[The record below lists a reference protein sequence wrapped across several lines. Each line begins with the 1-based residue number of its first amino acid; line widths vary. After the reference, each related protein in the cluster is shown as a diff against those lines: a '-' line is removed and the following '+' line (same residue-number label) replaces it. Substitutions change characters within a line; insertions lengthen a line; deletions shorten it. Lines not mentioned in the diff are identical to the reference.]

1 MIKKSIAIFTI
12 VLCIFVCMASVSADD
27 NATDVLCENN
37 NLMDDN
43 KILSVEKDISS
54 FDELSGLV
62 NDTPENGTL
71 ILEKDYEYGSGQ
83 NKGVVISKSMTIDG
97 AGHTLNGNKL
107 SRMFN
112 VTADNVILK
121 NINFINGNA
130 YGRYF
135 SNEAGGGAI
144 YWNGANGYI
153 ENCRFTNNTGY
164 GIEEDPFDQEEVTVD
179 ENGMIIHFYRV
190 RPLGAKTNEG
200 GAIVWNG
207 TNGTVSKCVFK
218 SNSVGYPNSG
228 GAICW
233 RGPAGNVLE
242 SEFYYNDGWSGAAI
256 CWIGNNG
263 RILYSK
269 FVNTG
274 NIFGR
279 DIMWFGENGLIKY
292 SFLLASD
299 GCPLYPYSGNV
310 VADYNFWG
318 DILPDTKVDK
328 ISDLNNWI
336 VLNASFNRDFVKK
349 GDIIVVNCT
358 ALLLKKDGSS
368 SVFSGLNIP
377 GYVTVVANRDG
388 FVHLTYCHGKLEVK
402 VIPKTKIVSENL
414 IKYYKQSKKF
424 KVRVYGA
431 DGKLAIGKYVK
442 FTIGKH
448 TYKVKTNKKGYAAL
462 KVNKKPGKYK
472 VITQFDGVKVKNK
485 ITIKTILKTKNLSKK
500 VKKSAD
506 FKVKVLNSKGKPFK
520 NQVVK
525 IKFKG
530 KTFKLKTNK
539 KGKAIFKV
547 PVNLKVGKYSIKTT
561 YKGLTNKN
569 KITVKK

>member
-71 ILEKDYEYGSGQ
+71 ILEKDYEYGSGP

-207 TNGTVSKCVFK
+207 TNGTGSNCVFK

-233 RGPAGNVLE
+233 RGSEGNVLE

-318 DILPDTKVDK
+318 DIFPDTKVDK
-328 ISDLNNWI
+328 ISNLNNWI
-336 VLNASFNRDFVKK
+336 VLNASYNRDFVKK

-358 ALLLKKDGSS
+358 ALLLNKDGSS
-368 SVFSGLNIP
+368 SVFSGLKIP
-377 GYVTVVANRDG
+377 GNVAVVADRDG

-402 VIPKTKIVSENL
+402 VIPKTKIVSQNL

-431 DGKLAIGKYVK
+431 DGKLAIGKYIK

-448 TYKVKTNKKGYAAL
+448 TYKVKTNKKGYATL
-462 KVNKKPGKYK
+462 NVNKKPGKYK

-520 NQVVK
+520 NQLVK
-525 IKFKG
+525 IKFRG

-547 PVNLKVGKYSIKTT
+547 PVSLKVGKYSIKTT

>member
-1 MIKKSIAIFTI
+1 LIKKAIVIFTI
-12 VLCIFVCMASVSADD
+12 LLCIFLCIASVSAND
-27 NATDVLCENN
+27 NATDVIGEENN
-37 NLMDDN
+37 LTDCEEVLFAGKDTGSFDD
-43 KILSVEKDISS
+43 LSV
-54 FDELSGLV
+54 LV

-71 ILEKDYEYGSGQ
+71 ILDKDYEYVNGS
-83 NKGVVISKSMTIDG
+83 NKGIVISKSITIDG

-121 NINFINGNA
+121 NIKFINGNA

-153 ENCRFTNNTGY
+153 ENCKFTNNTGY
-164 GIEEDPFDQEEVTVD
+164 GIEDDPFDEEEFEVD
-179 ENGMIIHFYRV
+179 ENGMIIHHIKI
-190 RPLGAKTNEG
+190 RPVGAKTNEG

-207 TNGTVSKCVFK
+207 TNGTVSKCVFRG
-218 SNSVGYPNSG
+218 NSVGYPNSG

-233 RGPAGNVLE
+233 RGSSGNVLE

-256 CWIGNNG
+256 CWVGNAG
-263 RILYSK
+263 KILYSK
-269 FVNTG
+269 FINTG

-292 SFLLASD
+292 SWLLGSE
-299 GCPLYPYSGNV
+299 GCPLYSYSGNV

-318 DILPDTKVDK
+318 DILPDTNVEK
-328 ISDLNNWI
+328 ISNLKNWI
-336 VLNASFNRDFVKK
+336 VLNASYNHDFVKK
-349 GDIIVVNCT
+349 GEIIVVKCN
-358 ALLLKKDGSS
+358 ALLLNKDGSS
-368 SVFSGLNIP
+368 SAFTEFSIP
-377 GYVTVVANRDG
+377 GNVTVVADRDG

-402 VIPKTKIVSENL
+402 VVPKTKIVSKNL
-414 IKYYKQSKKF
+414 IKYYKNSKKF

-431 DGKLAIGKYVK
+431 DGKLAIGKLVK

-448 TYKVKTNKKGYAAL
+448 TYEVKTNKKGYAAL
-462 KVNKKPGKYK
+462 KINKKPGKYTI
-472 VITQFDGVKVKNK
+472 ITQYDNVKVKNK
-485 ITIKTILKTKNLSKK
+485 IKIKTVLKTKDLSKK
-500 VKKSAD
+500 AKKSAK
-506 FKVKVLNSKGKPFK
+506 FKVKVLNSKGKAFK

-530 KTFKLKTNK
+530 KTFKLTTNK
-539 KGKAIFKV
+539 KGKAVFVV
-547 PVNLKVGKYSIKTT
+547 PNKLKVGKYTIKTT

-569 KITVKK
+569 KIIVKK